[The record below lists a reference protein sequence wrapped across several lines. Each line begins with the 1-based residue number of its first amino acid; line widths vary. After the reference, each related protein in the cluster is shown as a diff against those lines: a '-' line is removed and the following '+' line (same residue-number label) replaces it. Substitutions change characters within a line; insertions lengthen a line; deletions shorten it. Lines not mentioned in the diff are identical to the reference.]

1 MLSRE
6 SLTEIRRCLDAG
18 DLLIALL
25 SSRAFAQTTFA
36 TLTGIVTDSAG
47 GVVPGALVEA
57 RHVLSNYTYTTTTNQ
72 VGNYTLGQLREGEYV
87 LRVQLAGF
95 KEFVAQ
101 NIQLAAQDL
110 RRIDVRLELGSIDTV
125 IEVSAGAT
133 LIETETRSEEHTS
146 ELQSRSD

>member
-18 DLLIALL
+18 GLLIALL

-57 RHVLSNYTYTTTTNQ
+57 RHGLSNYTYTTTTNQ
-72 VGNYTLGQLREGEYV
+72 GGNYTLGPLRQGEYGPPA
-87 LRVQLAGF
+87 QPSGF
-95 KEFVAQ
+95 KGFV
-101 NIQLAAQDL
+101 
-110 RRIDVRLELGSIDTV
+110 
-125 IEVSAGAT
+125 
-133 LIETETRSEEHTS
+133 
-146 ELQSRSD
+146 

>member
-1 MLSRE
+1 M
-6 SLTEIRRCLDAG
+6 EIRRCLVAG
-18 DLLIALL
+18 GLLIALL

-36 TLTGIVTDSAG
+36 TPTGIVTDSAG
-47 GVVPGALVEA
+47 GVVPGAIVEA

-101 NIQLAAQDL
+101 NSPH
-110 RRIDVRLELGSIDTV
+110 RICGASTFGSI
-125 IEVSAGAT
+125 SG
-133 LIETETRSEEHTS
+133 
-146 ELQSRSD
+146 QSTP